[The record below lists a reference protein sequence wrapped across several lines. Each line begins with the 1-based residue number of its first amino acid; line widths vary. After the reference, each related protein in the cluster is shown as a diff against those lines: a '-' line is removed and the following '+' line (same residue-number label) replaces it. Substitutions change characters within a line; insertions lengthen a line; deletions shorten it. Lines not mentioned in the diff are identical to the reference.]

1 MRDISRTGPIGLV
14 RPEDRRS
21 LLRVH
26 WPLALWSLAL
36 CAIGLFVVR
45 SASTDLGAGYATRQT
60 MWIGVGIVAAL
71 ALGIADY
78 RRLGAL
84 SPLAWGGSVL
94 LLAVVLGLGTVG
106 GGARSWLR
114 FGAVGFQPI
123 ELAKVATILFLARIL
138 SSMDTPQLEVR
149 HLARVAGVVGL
160 PSLLLVLQPDLG
172 GVGMF
177 GLMTVAMLL
186 IAGLRL
192 RWILLAA
199 ACLLVLGGVAWKW
212 ALHEYQKERVL
223 TFLMPERDPLGAG
236 YQVRQSK
243 IAVGSGGISGRGYLE
258 GTQSQLRFLPAR
270 HTDFVFAVLAEEWGF
285 VGVAVTLA
293 LFALYIQ
300 AALLIGQRARDR
312 LGVLMVA
319 GVLGFF
325 VAHVIYNTA
334 MVVGLLPITGIPI
347 PFLSYGGS
355 FLVYNLAATGLL
367 LGIDYR
373 RYVNR

>member
-1 MRDISRTGPIGLV
+1 MRDISRTGPIALV

-26 WPLALWSLAL
+26 WPLALWALAL

-45 SASTDLGAGYATRQT
+45 SASTDLGAGHATRQA

-84 SPLAWGGSVL
+84 SPLIWGGSVF

-123 ELAKVATILFLARIL
+123 EVAKVATILFLARVL
-138 SSMDTPQLEVR
+138 SSIDTPQLEVR
-149 HLARVAGVVGL
+149 HLARVAGIVGL
-160 PSLLLVLQPDLG
+160 PSLLLILQPDLG

-192 RWILLAA
+192 RWIFLSGV
-199 ACLLVLGGVAWKW
+199 CLLILGGVAWQW
-212 ALHEYQKERVL
+212 VLHDYQKERVL

-285 VGVAVTLA
+285 IGVAVTLA

-355 FLVYNLAATGLL
+355 FVVYNLAATGLL

>member
-1 MRDISRTGPIGLV
+1 MRDISRTGPIALV

-26 WPLALWSLAL
+26 WPLALWALAL

-45 SASTDLGAGYATRQT
+45 SASTDLGTGFAARQAT
-60 MWIGVGIVAAL
+60 WIGVGIVAAL

-94 LLAVVLGLGTVG
+94 LLAVVLVLGTVG

-123 ELAKVATILFLARIL
+123 EVAKVATILLLARVL
-138 SSMDTPQLEVR
+138 SAIDTPQLEVR
-149 HLARVAGVVGL
+149 HLARVAGIVGV
-160 PSLLLVLQPDLG
+160 PCLLLVLQPDLG

-177 GLMTVAMLL
+177 GLMTVSMLL

-192 RWILLAA
+192 RWILLSAV
-199 ACLLVLGGVAWKW
+199 CLLVLGGVAWKW
-212 ALHEYQKERVL
+212 VLHDYQKERVL

-243 IAVGSGGISGRGYLE
+243 IAVGSGGVSGRGYLE

-270 HTDFVFAVLAEEWGF
+270 HTDFIFAVLAEEWGF

-325 VAHVIYNTA
+325 VAHVVYNTA

-355 FLVYNLAATGLL
+355 FVVYNLAATGLL